1 MQAVASSLICGCRL
15 SLLDSDAAVQ
25 RLRLECLDYPL
36 PTLQVEEETGMNIEA
51 LMDPDHLIKV
61 RSIDLCPSL
70 AKALLRSRYTDQ
82 LASAGQVRWQGL
94 HSVHRDRDRPRDGS
108 VCTTDQGGENITCCW

>member
-61 RSIDLCPSL
+61 RSIDLCSSL
-70 AKALLRSRYTDQ
+70 AKALLRSSHLDILTDSHLQVKSDGKDYTLYIVTGIDPETAAFAP
-82 LASAGQVRWQGL
+82 LTKGVR
-94 HSVHRDRDRPRDGS
+94 R
-108 VCTTDQGGENITCCW
+108 